1 MELVDPRN
9 LQLRTILQKSEFAQ
23 TAGTDVVEE
32 DDDDD
37 GPIGSA
43 SDSE

>member
-32 DDDDD
+32 DDDD